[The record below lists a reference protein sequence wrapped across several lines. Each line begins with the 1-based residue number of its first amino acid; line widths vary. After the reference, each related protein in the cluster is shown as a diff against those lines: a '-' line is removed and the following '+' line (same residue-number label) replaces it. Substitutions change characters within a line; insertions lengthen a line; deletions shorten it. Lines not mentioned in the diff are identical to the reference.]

1 MTDPVYLF
9 QFSNGLVD
17 ISVYA
22 SDLEAAKRSALIA
35 CELMTRQL
43 DRELDREDSELLTGM
58 RLVPPVEIREVA

>member
-1 MTDPVYLF
+1 MSEPVYLF
-9 QFSNGLVD
+9 QFSNGTVD

-58 RLVPPVEIREVA
+58 RHVTPVEIREAS

>member
-9 QFSNGLVD
+9 QLSNGTVD